1 MIFQGKVPRV
11 QATGATTGELHA
23 GNCGK
28 RGPGRPKGS
37 GRRQRRRQI
46 MKSDI
51 LLNKDEFRRTS
62 DVLKV
67 PPFYNTLTPHQ
78 QKTIVNIIDNNDDIP
93 KLPGMLVPGKRGPG
107 RPKKMPPTLEPN
119 LPIGEKSTANAKGK
133 KTVGSN
139 QGGKGKD
146 RGGGDDKVS
155 GSLKSNDTN
164 NVTRNSG
171 SLLHDICERVSK
183 RLDIT
188 LPSTRTTPKT
198 WVETSGS
205 KNSSSSAKEIRK
217 SSLEPILRIQH
228 KTKMQAGL
236 DKRKKGRRK
245 MLLHS
250 RTLSLSRGLMRVRQ
264 HKHKKRKKKLRKLR
278 SYTPDPRFIVDVEKL
293 IQDFNRYCRINS
305 EELHGK
311 ASTTSPSLLP
321 SIFRVKRIVK
331 KRKGSERSKTSDRD
345 SGPEGEA
352 SSKDKTLT
360 QHAGVTPTGMPSN
373 NVKRR
378 PKKSTVEAP
387 KVSCFIDS
395 L

>member
-1 MIFQGKVPRV
+1 MPRI
-11 QATGATTGELHA
+11 QATAATTGELHA

-37 GRRQRRRQI
+37 GRRKQRRQI
-46 MKSDI
+46 MKTDI
-51 LLNKDEFRRTS
+51 LLHKEEFRRTG

-67 PPFYNTLTPHQ
+67 PPFYSTLTPHQ

-119 LPIGEKSTANAKGK
+119 LPIGEKNAANAKGK

-146 RGGGDDKVS
+146 RGGGDDKTS
-155 GSLKSNDTN
+155 GSFKSNDAN
-164 NVTRNSG
+164 NTTRSSG

-188 LPSTRTTPKT
+188 LPTTRTTPKP
-198 WVETSGS
+198 WVEASGS
-205 KNSSSSAKEIRK
+205 KNFSSSSKEIRK
-217 SSLEPILRIQH
+217 STLEPVLKTQH

-264 HKHKKRKKKLRKLR
+264 HKHKKRKKKLKKR
-278 SYTPDPRFIVDVEKL
+278 SYTPDPRIIVDVEKL

-305 EELHGK
+305 EELPSK
-311 ASTTSPSLLP
+311 ASNTSPSLLP

-352 SSKDKTLT
+352 SSKDKTQT
-360 QHAGVTPTGMPSN
+360 QHTSTIPVVIPSN

-378 PKKSTVEAP
+378 LKKSAVEAP
-387 KVSCFIDS
+387 KVSCLLIIFDR
-395 L
+395 